1 MSEAAVHARVE
12 AIFTGPEEGGLIHQ
26 VESIEALAGQ
36 GLEGDRYFLRRVA
49 GQETDDPAD
58 QITLFELEAIELTNA
73 ETDLDV
79 KPLEMRRNIMT
90 SGLSLADQI
99 GKHLK
104 IGDAVVEPMEDN
116 PPCSWLV
123 ELVGK
128 PLLKPMIKRGGV
140 RGRIVVSGTIRAGD
154 QIEVL
159 EVNARSPEVSR

>member
-1 MSEAAVHARVE
+1 MSETGVQARVE
-12 AIFTGPEEGGLIHQ
+12 AIFTGPEKGGPIHPH
-26 VESIEALAGQ
+26 ESIKALAGQ

-49 GQETDDPAD
+49 GNESNDPAD

-79 KPLEMRRNIMT
+79 KPVEMRRNIMT

-123 ELVGK
+123 KLVGK
-128 PLLKPMIKRGGV
+128 PLLKPMIRRGGI

-159 EVNARSPEVSR
+159 EVDAQTKTV

>member
-1 MSEAAVHARVE
+1 MSETGVQARVE
-12 AIFTGPEEGGLIHQ
+12 AIFTGPEEGGPITE
-26 VESIEALAGQ
+26 VESIKALAGQ
-36 GLEGDRYFLRRVA
+36 GLEGDRYFLGRVA

-79 KPLEMRRNIMT
+79 QPVEMRRNIMT
-90 SGLSLADQI
+90 SGVTLLDQI

-128 PLLKPMIKRGGV
+128 PLLKPMIERGGV
-140 RGRIVVSGTIRAGD
+140 RGRVVVSGTIRAGD

-159 EVNARSPEVSR
+159 EVNAQTETG

>member
-1 MSEAAVHARVE
+1 MSEARVE
-12 AIFTGPEEGGLIHQ
+12 AIFTGPEEGGPIHQ
-26 VESIEALAGQ
+26 VDTIEAIAGR

-49 GQETDDPAD
+49 GQESNDPGD
-58 QITLFELEAIELTNA
+58 QITLFELEAIEHTNA
-73 ETDLDV
+73 ETDLDM

-90 SGLSLADQI
+90 SGLSLAELI
-99 GKHLK
+99 GKQLK
-104 IGDAVVEPMEDN
+104 IGDAVIEPLEDN

-123 ELVGK
+123 KLVGK

-159 EVNARSPEVSR
+159 AVNAQSEAG